1 MNNKSKRLIFRT
13 LVLSTLFLA
22 IGFTLYQNFNKND
35 GHLRI
40 GDKAPNF
47 SLKSIDGKETKPSH
61 IKGKLVLV
69 NFWGSWCEPCKREM
83 PLIEK
88 TYKTYKNQGFEVLS
102 VNMREPYW
110 TVLNYI
116 KQEGLTFE
124 VLQDSTGEMTNAY
137 NVYYLPATFLIGNDG
152 KILAKHEGEIKKE
165 QMDTWIKKYLTNYHR
180 S

>member
-69 NFWGSWCEPCKREM
+69 NFWGSWCEPCKRRCHSLKK
-83 PLIEK
+83 LIKPIK
-88 TYKTYKNQGFEVLS
+88 TK
-102 VNMREPYW
+102 
-110 TVLNYI
+110 
-116 KQEGLTFE
+116 
-124 VLQDSTGEMTNAY
+124 DSKFY
-137 NVYYLPATFLIGNDG
+137 RLI
-152 KILAKHEGEIKKE
+152 
-165 QMDTWIKKYLTNYHR
+165 
-180 S
+180 

>member
-1 MNNKSKRLIFRT
+1 M
-13 LVLSTLFLA
+13 
-22 IGFTLYQNFNKND
+22 Q
-35 GHLRI
+35 
-40 GDKAPNF
+40 
-47 SLKSIDGKETKPSH
+47 E
-61 IKGKLVLV
+61 
-69 NFWGSWCEPCKREM
+69 EM